1 MRKASVHVIKD
12 AFDALYMLWKGKPMR
27 PPMDPILMI
36 RQTVADEPCASR
48 LARITLVASRVTRT
62 APKKLVPN

>member
-1 MRKASVHVIKD
+1 MRKESVHVIKD

-36 RQTVADEPCASR
+36 RQTVGDEPCASR
-48 LARITLVASRVTRT
+48 LPV
-62 APKKLVPN
+62 